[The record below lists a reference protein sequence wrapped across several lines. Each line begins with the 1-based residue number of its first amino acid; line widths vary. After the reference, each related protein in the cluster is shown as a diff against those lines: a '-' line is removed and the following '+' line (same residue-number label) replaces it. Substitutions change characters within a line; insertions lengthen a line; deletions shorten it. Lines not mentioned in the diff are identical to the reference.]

1 MNKSI
6 ITTVITQ
13 KHAQKAVIKHFM
25 EENPVLVGTEFLD
38 WNTLIKSNSITPSNL
53 DYFWRCA
60 TLIHSHKKGFPIL
73 SKSLNYP
80 SSVDEFI
87 RFMEEMADET
97 INLEDCPDTSNKD
110 KELKELLRLLDPKTH
125 PKWICLNQFNTI
137 NDASHIKIIPFYQS
151 YSLRNQIHKL
161 IDKGAQLLPLEK
173 VEPKYEA
180 YYAKNPRMEAY
191 GVVQK
196 IAQSHIDYDKT
207 VIVCLDPETIEPLT
221 HYLNQC
227 EIPYTYQKSKTL
239 IESRQLIDCL
249 NFVLNPNMDKLLDVI
264 KSGLIQSE
272 VTLQLLQYIEIAS
285 PNLSDFNQPFTHLK
299 DTLVENDIWDIRSI
313 KHLLD
318 IERKSELIRKD
329 YLPLI
334 NFDVTS
340 SMDEMIK
347 QLFKLFVSYS
357 KNTSALNTLRQ
368 CLQASLPYLNSFD
381 MIPYLIHQLE
391 QLSLSETSTTGIQI
405 VGLKDAMIPYMD
417 QMFVLGCSSKNYPQY
432 PVHSG
437 FFDEVYFNQ
446 LIKDSS
452 SERYLW
458 HMTQLETIFSLS
470 KNTCFTYSVGNYEGK
485 GSSLSFEIEDFL
497 KRKNGPSFSPLELI
511 ESEVK
516 HEREFKL
523 NPDISKQLF
532 FKDNNLYGSVSSFES
547 FFRCPYQY
555 YLKSGLKLYVQKPF
569 TIDNSLMG
577 TISHAVFEHSVKDAG
592 KDYPN
597 YGLRHLDDTLDPMF
611 DDLKRLYPKQ
621 VSRIN
626 SIQSRSKQLIK
637 ESLIHFSELE
647 KHTQYEPLQVEV
659 EFNQSIHVDNDK
671 LVHLK
676 GYIDRVD
683 AHGEYFRI
691 VDYKSSAKS
700 LKESSVLSGNK
711 LQLPTYALF
720 GKELFD
726 RIASGIYY
734 ASFGQK
740 NTVPIEPYTYAKSK
754 GITELTHKDYEEEY
768 KKTKQWVGYT
778 FDDEQGQDDTASF
791 ISGLKLKN
799 GVVSRSK
806 KVSLDLL
813 NQAIHE
819 LYTLLYHSLEEG
831 IIDKDVVKDGCK
843 YCDYKAICQF
853 RGEEKDERNRTSIK
867 SILEGASDET
877 ES

>member
-25 EENPVLVGTEFLD
+25 KESPVLVSTEFLD

-53 DYFWRCA
+53 DYFWDCA
-60 TLIHSHKKGFPIL
+60 TLIQSNKKRFPIL

-87 RFMEEMADET
+87 RFLDEMADEN
-97 INLEDCPDTSNKD
+97 ISLNDCPDTSNKD
-110 KELKELLRLLDPKTH
+110 KELKELLTLLNPKSH
-125 PKWICLNQFNTI
+125 PKAISLSQFKLN
-137 NDASHIKIIPFYQS
+137 DPHLIKIIPFYQS
-151 YSLRNQIHKL
+151 YAVKKQIDQLIKNGATTLSLTPQDTHF
-161 IDKGAQLLPLEK
+161 
-173 VEPKYEA
+173 EA

-196 IAQSHIDYDKT
+196 IAQSNIDYDST

-221 HYLNQC
+221 HYLTQL

-239 IESRQLIDCL
+239 IESRQFIDCL
-249 NFVLNPNMDKLLDVI
+249 NFVFNPSMDKLIDII

-272 VTLQLLQYIEIAS
+272 NTLQLLQYIEIAS
-285 PNLSDFNQPFTHLK
+285 PNLSDFNHPFTHLK
-299 DTLVENDIWDIRSI
+299 DTLYPNDIWDKRSI
-313 KHLLD
+313 KHLLE
-318 IERKSELIRKD
+318 IEEKTESIREL
-329 YLPLI
+329 YTPLI
-334 NFDVTS
+334 NFEIQS
-340 SMDEMIK
+340 SISDTIK
-347 QLFKLFVSYS
+347 NLFKLFVSYS
-357 KNTSALNTLRQ
+357 KNTSALNTLKQ
-368 CLQASLPYLNSFD
+368 CLQTSLPYINSLD
-381 MIPYLIHQLE
+381 MIPYLTHQLE
-391 QLSLSETSTTGIQI
+391 QLSVSQTTSTGIQI
-405 VGLKDAMIPYMD
+405 VSLTDAMIPFMD
-417 QMFVLGCSSKNYPQY
+417 QMYVLGCSSKNYPQY

-446 LIKDSS
+446 CIKDSS
-452 SERYLW
+452 SDRYLW

-485 GSSLSFEIEDFL
+485 GASLSFEIEDFL
-497 KRKNGPSFSPLELI
+497 KRKNGPSFSLLPLI
-511 ESEVK
+511 EAEIK
-516 HEREFKL
+516 HDRAFKL
-523 NPDISKQLF
+523 NPDISKKLF
-532 FKDNNLYGSVSSFES
+532 FKEDNLYGSVSSFES

-577 TISHAVFEHSVKDAG
+577 TISHAVFEQSVRKAQ

-597 YGLRHLDDTLDPMF
+597 FGLRHLDDILDPMF
-611 DDLKRLYPKQ
+611 NDLKSLYPKQ
-621 VSRIN
+621 ASRIN

-637 ESLIHFSELE
+637 ESLLHFSELE
-647 KHTQYEPLQVEV
+647 KYTKYEPLAVEV
-659 EFNQSIHVDNDK
+659 EFNQSIKIEDNK
-671 LVHLK
+671 EVHLK
-676 GYIDRVD
+676 GFIDRVD

-726 RIASGIYY
+726 KIASGIYY

-740 NTVPIEPYTYAKSK
+740 NTISIEPYTYAKSK
-754 GITELTHKDYEEEY
+754 GINEVTKDDNDIEY
-768 KKTKQWVGYT
+768 KKSRQWVGYT
-778 FDDEQGQDDTASF
+778 FKDEENQDETATF
-791 ISGLKLKN
+791 INGLKLKN
-799 GVVSRSK
+799 GIVSRNK

-813 NQAIHE
+813 NEAIHE

-831 IIDKDVVKDGCK
+831 IIEKDVVKDGCK

-853 RGEEKDERNRTSIK
+853 RGEEKDERNRTSI
-867 SILEGASDET
+867 STLIEGASDET

>member
-25 EENPVLVGTEFLD
+25 KESPVLVSTEFLD

-53 DYFWRCA
+53 DYFWDCA
-60 TLIHSHKKGFPIL
+60 TLIQSNKKRFPIL

-87 RFMEEMADET
+87 RFLDEMADEN
-97 INLEDCPDTSNKD
+97 ISLNDCPDTSNKD
-110 KELKELLRLLDPKTH
+110 KELKELLTLLNPKSH
-125 PKWICLNQFNTI
+125 PKAISLSQFKLN
-137 NDASHIKIIPFYQS
+137 DPHLIKIIPFYQS
-151 YSLRNQIHKL
+151 YAVKKQIDQLIKNGATTLSLTPQDTHF
-161 IDKGAQLLPLEK
+161 
-173 VEPKYEA
+173 EA

-196 IAQSHIDYDKT
+196 IAQSNIDYDST

-221 HYLNQC
+221 HYLTQL

-239 IESRQLIDCL
+239 IESRQFIDCL
-249 NFVLNPNMDKLLDVI
+249 NFVFNPSMDKLIDII

-272 VTLQLLQYIEIAS
+272 NTLQLLQYIEIAS
-285 PNLSDFNQPFTHLK
+285 PNLSNFNHPFTHLK
-299 DTLVENDIWDIRSI
+299 DTLYPNDIWDKRSI
-313 KHLLD
+313 KHLLE
-318 IERKSELIRKD
+318 IEEKTESIREL
-329 YLPLI
+329 YTPLI
-334 NFDVTS
+334 NFEIQS
-340 SMDEMIK
+340 SISDTIK
-347 QLFKLFVSYS
+347 NLFKLFVSYS
-357 KNTSALNTLRQ
+357 KNTSALNTLKQ
-368 CLQASLPYLNSFD
+368 CLQTSLPYINSLD
-381 MIPYLIHQLE
+381 MIPYLTHQLE
-391 QLSLSETSTTGIQI
+391 QLSVSQTTSTGIQI
-405 VGLKDAMIPYMD
+405 VSLTDAMIPFMD
-417 QMFVLGCSSKNYPQY
+417 QMYVLGCSSKNYPQY

-446 LIKDSS
+446 CIKDSS
-452 SERYLW
+452 SDRYLW

-485 GSSLSFEIEDFL
+485 GASLSFEIEDFL
-497 KRKNGPSFSPLELI
+497 KRKNGPSFSLLPLI
-511 ESEVK
+511 EAEIK
-516 HEREFKL
+516 HDRAFKL
-523 NPDISKQLF
+523 NPDISKKLF
-532 FKDNNLYGSVSSFES
+532 FKEDNLYGSVSSFES

-577 TISHAVFEHSVKDAG
+577 TISHAVFEQSVRKAQ

-597 YGLRHLDDTLDPMF
+597 FGLRHLDDILDPMF
-611 DDLKRLYPKQ
+611 NDLKSLYPKQ
-621 VSRIN
+621 ASRIN

-637 ESLIHFSELE
+637 ESLLHFSELE
-647 KHTQYEPLQVEV
+647 KYTKYEPLAVEV
-659 EFNQSIHVDNDK
+659 EFNQSIKIEDNK
-671 LVHLK
+671 EVHLK
-676 GYIDRVD
+676 GFIDRVD

-726 RIASGIYY
+726 KIASGIYY

-740 NTVPIEPYTYAKSK
+740 NTISIEPYTYAKSK
-754 GITELTHKDYEEEY
+754 GINEVTKDDNDIEY
-768 KKTKQWVGYT
+768 KKSRQWVGYT
-778 FDDEQGQDDTASF
+778 FEDEENQDETATF
-791 ISGLKLKN
+791 INGLKLKN
-799 GVVSRSK
+799 GIVSRNK

-813 NQAIHE
+813 NEAIHE
-819 LYTLLYHSLEEG
+819 LYTLLYHSLEAG
-831 IIDKDVVKDGCK
+831 IIEKDVVKDGCK

-853 RGEEKDERNRTSIK
+853 RGEEKDERNRTSIE
-867 SILEGASDET
+867 SLIEGENDET

>member
-25 EENPVLVGTEFLD
+25 KESPVLVSTEFLD

-53 DYFWRCA
+53 DYFWDCA
-60 TLIHSHKKGFPIL
+60 TLIQSNKKRFPIL

-87 RFMEEMADET
+87 RFMDEMADEN
-97 INLEDCPDTSNKD
+97 ISLNDCPDTSNKD
-110 KELKELLRLLDPKTH
+110 KELKELLTLLNPKSH
-125 PKWICLNQFNTI
+125 PKAISLSQFKLN
-137 NDASHIKIIPFYQS
+137 DPHLIKIIPFYQS
-151 YSLRNQIHKL
+151 YAVKKQIDQLIKNGATTLSLTPQDTHF
-161 IDKGAQLLPLEK
+161 
-173 VEPKYEA
+173 EA

-196 IAQSHIDYDKT
+196 IAQSNIDYDST

-221 HYLNQC
+221 HYLTQL

-239 IESRQLIDCL
+239 IESRQFIDCL
-249 NFVLNPNMDKLLDVI
+249 NFVFNPSMDKLIDII

-272 VTLQLLQYIEIAS
+272 NTLQLLQYIEIAS
-285 PNLSDFNQPFTHLK
+285 PNLSDFNHPFTHLK
-299 DTLVENDIWDIRSI
+299 DTLYPNDIWDKRSI
-313 KHLLD
+313 KHLLE
-318 IERKSELIRKD
+318 IEEKTESIREL
-329 YLPLI
+329 YTPLI
-334 NFDVTS
+334 NFEIQS
-340 SMDEMIK
+340 SISDTIK
-347 QLFKLFVSYS
+347 NLFKLFVSYS
-357 KNTSALNTLRQ
+357 KNTSALNTLKQ
-368 CLQASLPYLNSFD
+368 CLQTSLPYINSLD
-381 MIPYLIHQLE
+381 MIPYLTHQLE
-391 QLSLSETSTTGIQI
+391 QLSVSQTTSTGIQI
-405 VGLKDAMIPYMD
+405 VSLTDAMIPFMD
-417 QMFVLGCSSKNYPQY
+417 QMYVLGCSSKNYPQY

-446 LIKDSS
+446 CIKDSS
-452 SERYLW
+452 SDRYLW

-485 GSSLSFEIEDFL
+485 GASLSFEIEDFL
-497 KRKNGPSFSPLELI
+497 KRKNGPSFSLLPLI
-511 ESEVK
+511 EAEIK
-516 HEREFKL
+516 HDRAFKL
-523 NPDISKQLF
+523 NPDISKKLF
-532 FKDNNLYGSVSSFES
+532 FKEDNLYGSVSSFES

-577 TISHAVFEHSVKDAG
+577 TISHAVFEQSVRKAQ

-597 YGLRHLDDTLDPMF
+597 FGLRHLDDILDPMF
-611 DDLKRLYPKQ
+611 NDLKSLYPKQ
-621 VSRIN
+621 ASRIN

-637 ESLIHFSELE
+637 ESLLHFSELE
-647 KHTQYEPLQVEV
+647 KYTKYEPLAVEV
-659 EFNQSIHVDNDK
+659 EFNQSIKIEDNK
-671 LVHLK
+671 EVHLK
-676 GYIDRVD
+676 GFIDRVD

-726 RIASGIYY
+726 KIASGIYY

-740 NTVPIEPYTYAKSK
+740 NTISIEPYTYAKSK
-754 GITELTHKDYEEEY
+754 GINEVTKDDNDIEY
-768 KKTKQWVGYT
+768 KKSRQWVGYT
-778 FDDEQGQDDTASF
+778 FKDEENQDETATF
-791 ISGLKLKN
+791 INGLKLKN
-799 GVVSRSK
+799 GIVSRNK

-813 NQAIHE
+813 NEAIHE

-831 IIDKDVVKDGCK
+831 IIEKDVVKDGCK

-853 RGEEKDERNRTSIK
+853 RGEEKDERNRTSI
-867 SILEGASDET
+867 STLIEGASDET

>member
-25 EENPVLVGTEFLD
+25 KESPVLVSTEFLD

-53 DYFWRCA
+53 DYFWDCA
-60 TLIHSHKKGFPIL
+60 TLIQSNKKRFPIL

-87 RFMEEMADET
+87 RFMDEMADEN
-97 INLEDCPDTSNKD
+97 ISLNDCPDTSNKD
-110 KELKELLRLLDPKTH
+110 KELKELLTLLNPKSH
-125 PKWICLNQFNTI
+125 PKAISLSQFKLN
-137 NDASHIKIIPFYQS
+137 DPHLIKIIPFYQS
-151 YSLRNQIHKL
+151 YAVKKQIDQLIKNGATTLSLTPQDTHF
-161 IDKGAQLLPLEK
+161 
-173 VEPKYEA
+173 EA

-196 IAQSHIDYDKT
+196 IAQSNIDYDST

-221 HYLNQC
+221 HYLTQL

-239 IESRQLIDCL
+239 IESRQFIDCL
-249 NFVLNPNMDKLLDVI
+249 NFVFNPSMDKLIDII

-272 VTLQLLQYIEIAS
+272 NTLQLLQYIEIAS
-285 PNLSDFNQPFTHLK
+285 PNLSDFNHPFTHLK
-299 DTLVENDIWDIRSI
+299 DTLYPNDIWDKRSI
-313 KHLLD
+313 KHLLE
-318 IERKSELIRKD
+318 IEEKTESIREL
-329 YLPLI
+329 YTPLI
-334 NFDVTS
+334 NFEIQS
-340 SMDEMIK
+340 SISDTIK
-347 QLFKLFVSYS
+347 NLFKLFVSYS
-357 KNTSALNTLRQ
+357 KNTSALNTLKQ
-368 CLQASLPYLNSFD
+368 CLQTSLPYINSLD
-381 MIPYLIHQLE
+381 MIPYLTHQLE
-391 QLSLSETSTTGIQI
+391 QLSVSQTTSTGIQI
-405 VGLKDAMIPYMD
+405 VSLTDAMIPFMD
-417 QMFVLGCSSKNYPQY
+417 QMYVLGCSSKNYPQY

-446 LIKDSS
+446 CIKDSS
-452 SERYLW
+452 SDRYLW

-485 GSSLSFEIEDFL
+485 GASLSFEIEDFL
-497 KRKNGPSFSPLELI
+497 KRKNGPSFSLLPLI
-511 ESEVK
+511 EAEIK
-516 HEREFKL
+516 HDRAFKL
-523 NPDISKQLF
+523 NPYISKKLF
-532 FKDNNLYGSVSSFES
+532 FKEDNLYGSVSSFES

-577 TISHAVFEHSVKDAG
+577 TISHAVFELSVRKAQ

-597 YGLRHLDDTLDPMF
+597 FGLRHLDDILDPMF
-611 DDLKRLYPKQ
+611 NDLKSLYPKQ
-621 VSRIN
+621 ASRIN

-637 ESLIHFSELE
+637 ESLLHFSELE
-647 KHTQYEPLQVEV
+647 KYTKYEPLAVEV
-659 EFNQSIHVDNDK
+659 EFNQSIKIEDNK
-671 LVHLK
+671 EVHLK
-676 GYIDRVD
+676 GFIDRVD

-726 RIASGIYY
+726 KIASGIYY

-740 NTVPIEPYTYAKSK
+740 NTISIEPYTYAKSK
-754 GITELTHKDYEEEY
+754 GINEVTKDDNDIEY
-768 KKTKQWVGYT
+768 KKSRQWVGYT
-778 FDDEQGQDDTASF
+778 FKDEENQDETATF
-791 ISGLKLKN
+791 INGLKLKN
-799 GVVSRSK
+799 GIVSRNK

-813 NQAIHE
+813 NEAIHE

-831 IIDKDVVKDGCK
+831 IIEKDVVKDGCK

-853 RGEEKDERNRTSIK
+853 RGEEKDERNRTSI
-867 SILEGASDET
+867 STLIEGASDET

>member
-25 EENPVLVGTEFLD
+25 KESPVLVSTEFLD

-53 DYFWRCA
+53 DYFWDCA
-60 TLIHSHKKGFPIL
+60 TLIQSNKKRFPIL

-87 RFMEEMADET
+87 RFLDEMADEN
-97 INLEDCPDTSNKD
+97 ISLNDCPDTSNKD
-110 KELKELLRLLDPKTH
+110 KELKELLTLLNPKSH
-125 PKWICLNQFNTI
+125 PKAISLSQFKLN
-137 NDASHIKIIPFYQS
+137 DPHLIKIIPFYQS
-151 YSLRNQIHKL
+151 YAVKKQIDQLIKNGATTLSLTPQDTHF
-161 IDKGAQLLPLEK
+161 
-173 VEPKYEA
+173 EA

-196 IAQSHIDYDKT
+196 IAQSNIDYDST

-221 HYLNQC
+221 HYLTQL

-239 IESRQLIDCL
+239 IESRQFIDCL
-249 NFVLNPNMDKLLDVI
+249 NFVFNPSMDKLIDII

-272 VTLQLLQYIEIAS
+272 NTLQLLQYIEIAS
-285 PNLSDFNQPFTHLK
+285 PNLSNFNHPFTHLK
-299 DTLVENDIWDIRSI
+299 DTLYPKDIWDKRSI
-313 KHLLD
+313 KHLLE
-318 IERKSELIRKD
+318 IEEKTESIREL
-329 YLPLI
+329 YTPLI
-334 NFDVTS
+334 NFEIQS
-340 SMDEMIK
+340 SISDTIK
-347 QLFKLFVSYS
+347 NLFKLFVSYS
-357 KNTSALNTLRQ
+357 KNTSALNTLKQ
-368 CLQASLPYLNSFD
+368 CLQTSLPYINSLD
-381 MIPYLIHQLE
+381 MIPYLTHQLE
-391 QLSLSETSTTGIQI
+391 QLSVSQTTSTGIQI
-405 VGLKDAMIPYMD
+405 VSLTDAMIPFMD
-417 QMFVLGCSSKNYPQY
+417 QMYVLGCSSKNYPQY

-446 LIKDSS
+446 CIKDSS
-452 SERYLW
+452 SDRYLW

-485 GSSLSFEIEDFL
+485 GASLSFEIEDFL
-497 KRKNGPSFSPLELI
+497 KRKNGPSFSLLPLI
-511 ESEVK
+511 EAEIK
-516 HEREFKL
+516 HDRAFKL
-523 NPDISKQLF
+523 NPDISKKLF
-532 FKDNNLYGSVSSFES
+532 FKEDNLYGSVSSFES

-577 TISHAVFEHSVKDAG
+577 TISHAVFEQSVRKAQ

-597 YGLRHLDDTLDPMF
+597 FGLRHLDDILDPMF
-611 DDLKRLYPKQ
+611 NDLKSLYPKQ
-621 VSRIN
+621 ASRIN

-637 ESLIHFSELE
+637 ESLLHFSELE
-647 KHTQYEPLQVEV
+647 KYTKYEPLAVEV
-659 EFNQSIHVDNDK
+659 EFNQSIKIEDNK
-671 LVHLK
+671 EVHLK
-676 GYIDRVD
+676 GFIDRVD

-726 RIASGIYY
+726 KIASGIYY

-740 NTVPIEPYTYAKSK
+740 NTISIEPYTYAKSK
-754 GITELTHKDYEEEY
+754 GINEVTKDDNDIEY
-768 KKTKQWVGYT
+768 KKSRQWVGYT
-778 FDDEQGQDDTASF
+778 FEDEENQDETATF
-791 ISGLKLKN
+791 INGLKLKN
-799 GVVSRSK
+799 GIVSRNK

-813 NQAIHE
+813 NEAIHE
-819 LYTLLYHSLEEG
+819 LYTLLYHSLEAG
-831 IIDKDVVKDGCK
+831 IIEKDVVKDGCK

-853 RGEEKDERNRTSIK
+853 RGEEKDERNRTSI
-867 SILEGASDET
+867 STLIEGASDET

>member
-38 WNTLIKSNSITPSNL
+38 WNTLIKSNSIAPSNL

-125 PKWICLNQFNTI
+125 PKYISLNTFSQME
-137 NDASHIKIIPFYQS
+137 DATSIQIIPFYQT
-151 YSLRNQIHKL
+151 YPLKKQIQQ
-161 IDKGAQLLPLEK
+161 IVNKGAQILSFNPVK
-173 VEPKYEA
+173 TKYEA

-191 GVVQK
+191 GIVQK
-196 IAQSHIDYDKT
+196 IAQSDIDYDKT

-221 HYLNQC
+221 HYLSQL
-227 EIPYTYQKSKTL
+227 EIPYTYQKSRTL
-239 IESRQLIDCL
+239 IESRQFIDCL

-264 KSGLIQSE
+264 KSGLVQSE
-272 VTLQLLQYIEIAS
+272 YTLQLLQYIEIAS
-285 PNLSDFNQPFTHLK
+285 PNLSDFNHPFTHLK
-299 DTLVENDIWDIRSI
+299 DTLVENDIWDKRTI
-313 KHLLD
+313 KHLLE
-318 IERKSELIRKD
+318 IEDKSELIRSA

-334 NFDVTS
+334 NFNLQS
-340 SMDEMIK
+340 SMDETIK

-357 KNTSALNTLRQ
+357 KNSSALNTLRQ
-368 CLQASLPYLNSFD
+368 CLQVSLPYLNSLD
-381 MIPYLIHQLE
+381 MIPYLIHQLD
-391 QLSLSETSTTGIQI
+391 QLSLSETHSTGIQI

-446 LIKDSS
+446 LIQDSS

-470 KNTCFTYSVGNYEGK
+470 KNTCFSYSVGNYEGK
-485 GSSLSFEIEDFL
+485 GASLSFEIEDFL
-497 KRKNGPSFSPLELI
+497 KRKNGPSFSPLEVI
-511 ESEVK
+511 ESELK

-523 NPDISKQLF
+523 DPNISKQLF
-532 FKDNNLYGSVSSFES
+532 FKDNSLYGSVSSFES

-555 YLKSGLKLYVQKPF
+555 FLKSGLKLYVQKPF

-577 TISHAVFEHSVKDAG
+577 TISHAVFEQSVKKAA

-597 YGLRHLDDTLDPMF
+597 FGLRHLDEIIDPMF
-611 DDLKRLYPKQ
+611 NDLMRLYPKQ
-621 VSRIN
+621 VARIL

-637 ESLIHFSELE
+637 ESLLHFSELE
-647 KHTQYEPLQVEV
+647 KHTPYEPLQVEV
-659 EFNQSIHVDNDK
+659 EFNQSIKVDENK
-671 LVHLK
+671 EVHLK
-676 GYIDRVD
+676 GFIDRVD
-683 AHGEYFRI
+683 SHAEYFRI

-720 GKELFD
+720 GQELFN

-740 NTVPIEPYTYAKSK
+740 NTISIEPYAYSKSK
-754 GITELTHKDYEEEY
+754 GMTELTINDYEKEY

-778 FDDEQGQDDTASF
+778 FYDEENQDETASY
-791 ISGLKLKN
+791 INGLKLKN

-806 KVSLDLL
+806 KISLELL
-813 NQAIHE
+813 HQALYD

-831 IIDKDVVKDGCK
+831 VIDKDVVKDGCK

-867 SILEGASDET
+867 SLTEGASDEE

>member
-1 MNKSI
+1 
-6 ITTVITQ
+6 
-13 KHAQKAVIKHFM
+13 
-25 EENPVLVGTEFLD
+25 
-38 WNTLIKSNSITPSNL
+38 
-53 DYFWRCA
+53 
-60 TLIHSHKKGFPIL
+60 
-73 SKSLNYP
+73 
-80 SSVDEFI
+80 
-87 RFMEEMADET
+87 
-97 INLEDCPDTSNKD
+97 
-110 KELKELLRLLDPKTH
+110 
-125 PKWICLNQFNTI
+125 
-137 NDASHIKIIPFYQS
+137 
-151 YSLRNQIHKL
+151 
-161 IDKGAQLLPLEK
+161 
-173 VEPKYEA
+173 
-180 YYAKNPRMEAY
+180 
-191 GVVQK
+191 
-196 IAQSHIDYDKT
+196 
-207 VIVCLDPETIEPLT
+207 
-221 HYLNQC
+221 
-227 EIPYTYQKSKTL
+227 
-239 IESRQLIDCL
+239 
-249 NFVLNPNMDKLLDVI
+249 
-264 KSGLIQSE
+264 
-272 VTLQLLQYIEIAS
+272 
-285 PNLSDFNQPFTHLK
+285 
-299 DTLVENDIWDIRSI
+299 
-313 KHLLD
+313 
-318 IERKSELIRKD
+318 
-329 YLPLI
+329 
-334 NFDVTS
+334 
-340 SMDEMIK
+340 
-347 QLFKLFVSYS
+347 
-357 KNTSALNTLRQ
+357 
-368 CLQASLPYLNSFD
+368 

-523 NPDISKQLF
+523 NPTISKQLF

-621 VSRIN
+621 DSRIN

>member
-25 EENPVLVGTEFLD
+25 KESPVLVSTEFLD

-53 DYFWRCA
+53 DYFWDCA
-60 TLIHSHKKGFPIL
+60 TLIQSNKKRFPIL

-87 RFMEEMADET
+87 RFMDEMADEN
-97 INLEDCPDTSNKD
+97 ISLNDCPVTSNKD
-110 KELKELLRLLDPKTH
+110 KELKELLTLLNPKSH
-125 PKWICLNQFNTI
+125 PKAISLSQFKLN
-137 NDASHIKIIPFYQS
+137 DPHLIKIIPFYQS
-151 YSLRNQIHKL
+151 YAVKKQIDQLIKNGATTLSLTPQDTHF
-161 IDKGAQLLPLEK
+161 
-173 VEPKYEA
+173 EA

-196 IAQSHIDYDKT
+196 IAQSNIDYDST
-207 VIVCLDPETIEPLT
+207 VIVSLDPETIEPLT
-221 HYLNQC
+221 HYLTQL

-239 IESRQLIDCL
+239 IESRQFIDCL
-249 NFVLNPNMDKLLDVI
+249 NFVFNPSMDKLIDII

-272 VTLQLLQYIEIAS
+272 NTLQLLQYIEIAS
-285 PNLSDFNQPFTHLK
+285 PNLSDFNHPFTHLK
-299 DTLVENDIWDIRSI
+299 DTLYPNDIWDKRSI
-313 KHLLD
+313 KHLLE
-318 IERKSELIRKD
+318 IEEKTESIREL
-329 YLPLI
+329 YTPLI
-334 NFDVTS
+334 NFEIQS
-340 SMDEMIK
+340 SISDTIK
-347 QLFKLFVSYS
+347 NLFKLFVSYS
-357 KNTSALNTLRQ
+357 KNTSALNTLKQ
-368 CLQASLPYLNSFD
+368 CLQTSLPYINSLD
-381 MIPYLIHQLE
+381 MIPYLTHQLE
-391 QLSLSETSTTGIQI
+391 QLSVSQTTSTGIQI
-405 VGLKDAMIPYMD
+405 VSLTDAMIPFMD
-417 QMFVLGCSSKNYPQY
+417 QMYVLGCSSKNYPQY

-446 LIKDSS
+446 CIKDSS
-452 SERYLW
+452 SDRYLW

-485 GSSLSFEIEDFL
+485 GASLSFEIEDFL
-497 KRKNGPSFSPLELI
+497 KRKNGPSFSLLPLI
-511 ESEVK
+511 EAEIK
-516 HEREFKL
+516 HDRAFKL
-523 NPDISKQLF
+523 NPDISKKLF
-532 FKDNNLYGSVSSFES
+532 FKEDNLYGSVSSFES

-577 TISHAVFEHSVKDAG
+577 TISHAVFEQSVRKAQ

-597 YGLRHLDDTLDPMF
+597 FGLRHLDDILDPMF
-611 DDLKRLYPKQ
+611 NDLKSLYPKQ
-621 VSRIN
+621 ASRIN

-637 ESLIHFSELE
+637 ENLLHFSELE
-647 KHTQYEPLQVEV
+647 KYTKYEPLAVEV
-659 EFNQSIHVDNDK
+659 EFNQSIKIEDNK
-671 LVHLK
+671 EVHLK
-676 GYIDRVD
+676 GFIDRVD

-726 RIASGIYY
+726 KIASGIYY

-740 NTVPIEPYTYAKSK
+740 NTISIEPYTYAKSK
-754 GITELTHKDYEEEY
+754 GINEVTKDDNDIEY
-768 KKTKQWVGYT
+768 KKSRQWVGYT
-778 FDDEQGQDDTASF
+778 FKDEENQDETATF
-791 ISGLKLKN
+791 INGLKLKN
-799 GVVSRSK
+799 GIVSRNK

-813 NQAIHE
+813 NEAIHE

-831 IIDKDVVKDGCK
+831 IIEKDVVKDGCK

-853 RGEEKDERNRTSIK
+853 RGEEKDERNRTSI
-867 SILEGASDET
+867 STLIEGASDET

>member
-25 EENPVLVGTEFLD
+25 KESPVLVSTEFLD

-53 DYFWRCA
+53 DYFWDCA
-60 TLIHSHKKGFPIL
+60 TLIQSNKKRFPIL

-87 RFMEEMADET
+87 RFLDEMADEN
-97 INLEDCPDTSNKD
+97 ISLNDCPDTSNKD
-110 KELKELLRLLDPKTH
+110 KELKELLTLLNPKSH
-125 PKWICLNQFNTI
+125 PKAISLSQFKLN
-137 NDASHIKIIPFYQS
+137 DPHLIKIIPFYQS
-151 YSLRNQIHKL
+151 YAVKKQIDQLIKNGATTLSLTPQDTHF
-161 IDKGAQLLPLEK
+161 
-173 VEPKYEA
+173 EA

-196 IAQSHIDYDKT
+196 IAQSNIDYDST

-221 HYLNQC
+221 HYLTQL

-239 IESRQLIDCL
+239 IESRQFIDCL
-249 NFVLNPNMDKLLDVI
+249 NFVFNPSMDKLIDII

-272 VTLQLLQYIEIAS
+272 NTLQLLQYIEIAS
-285 PNLSDFNQPFTHLK
+285 PNLSNFNHPFTHLK
-299 DTLVENDIWDIRSI
+299 DTLYPNDIWDKRSI
-313 KHLLD
+313 KHLLE
-318 IERKSELIRKD
+318 IEEKTESIREL
-329 YLPLI
+329 YTPLI
-334 NFDVTS
+334 NFEIQS
-340 SMDEMIK
+340 SISDTIK
-347 QLFKLFVSYS
+347 NLFKLFVSYS
-357 KNTSALNTLRQ
+357 KNTSALNTLKQ
-368 CLQASLPYLNSFD
+368 CLQTSLPYINSLD
-381 MIPYLIHQLE
+381 MIPYLTHQLE
-391 QLSLSETSTTGIQI
+391 QLSVSQTTSTGIQI
-405 VGLKDAMIPYMD
+405 VSLTDAMIPFMD
-417 QMFVLGCSSKNYPQY
+417 QMYVLGCSSKNYPQY

-446 LIKDSS
+446 CIKDSS
-452 SERYLW
+452 SDRYLW

-485 GSSLSFEIEDFL
+485 GASLSFEIEDFL
-497 KRKNGPSFSPLELI
+497 KRKNGPSFSLLPLI
-511 ESEVK
+511 EAEIK
-516 HEREFKL
+516 HDRAFKL
-523 NPDISKQLF
+523 NPDISKKLF
-532 FKDNNLYGSVSSFES
+532 FKEDNLYGSVSSFES

-577 TISHAVFEHSVKDAG
+577 TISHAVFEQSVRKAQ

-597 YGLRHLDDTLDPMF
+597 FGLRHLDDILDPMF
-611 DDLKRLYPKQ
+611 NDLKSLYPKQ
-621 VSRIN
+621 ASRIN

-637 ESLIHFSELE
+637 ESLLHFSELE
-647 KHTQYEPLQVEV
+647 KYTKYEPLAVEV
-659 EFNQSIHVDNDK
+659 EFNQSIKIEDNK
-671 LVHLK
+671 EVHLK
-676 GYIDRVD
+676 GFIDRVD

-726 RIASGIYY
+726 KIASGIYY

-740 NTVPIEPYTYAKSK
+740 NTISIEPYTYAKSK
-754 GITELTHKDYEEEY
+754 GINEVTKDDNDIEY
-768 KKTKQWVGYT
+768 KKSRQWVGYT
-778 FDDEQGQDDTASF
+778 FKDEENQDETATF
-791 ISGLKLKN
+791 INGLKLKN
-799 GVVSRSK
+799 GIVSRNK

-813 NQAIHE
+813 NEAIHE

-831 IIDKDVVKDGCK
+831 IIEKDVVKDGCK

-853 RGEEKDERNRTSIK
+853 RGEEKDERNRTSI
-867 SILEGASDET
+867 STLIEGASDET